1 MVKCPRPCREQST
14 QRGEAMPISPGV
26 RDAIRQGSWI
36 RKMFEE
42 GALLKA
48 AKGQDNVFDF
58 SLGNPYGEPPDE
70 LAKEILRL
78 APPPPPALHRYMPN
92 AGFPDVRKTIA
103 DSLHRATGLPFA
115 LDHVVMSTG
124 AAGALNVALRAIL
137 SPGDEVLLIAP
148 YFVEYLSYIRNAG
161 GIPVVAESAGG
172 LQLGPG

>member
-1 MVKCPRPCREQST
+1 
-14 QRGEAMPISPGV
+14 MPISPGV

-78 APPPPPALHRYMPN
+78 ASSPPPDLHRYMPN

-103 DSLHRATGLPFA
+103 DSLHRATGLPFT
-115 LDHVVMSTG
+115 LDHVIMST
-124 AAGALNVALRAIL
+124 
-137 SPGDEVLLIAP
+137 
-148 YFVEYLSYIRNAG
+148 
-161 GIPVVAESAGG
+161 
-172 LQLGPG
+172 

>member
-1 MVKCPRPCREQST
+1 MVNCPGPCRERAT

-48 AKGQDNVFDF
+48 AKGQDHGFDF
-58 SLGNPYGEPPDE
+58 RLGNPYGEPPDE

-78 APPPPPALHRYMPN
+78 ASFPPPDLHRYMPN

-103 DSLHRATGLPFA
+103 DSLHRTTGLPFA
-115 LDHVVMSTG
+115 LDHVIMSTKG
-124 AAGALNVALRAIL
+124 R
-137 SPGDEVLLIAP
+137 
-148 YFVEYLSYIRNAG
+148 
-161 GIPVVAESAGG
+161 PVVRWKIGRA
-172 LQLGPG
+172 